1 MRHMKHIER
10 RKLASMLRRW
20 IPSTR
25 SDRRLFA
32 RRVVS
37 LVALSAMLTG
47 SFGLPIDIP
56 IVRAESGTVETKAA
70 TIAPK
75 PKSCCSIS
83 PVAVSSGCACNPAL
97 RAAGRCCCAGTK
109 LATTTKRSCCVDKSA
124 KTQQIARKAE
134 PERKSNLPTW
144 QSCACGLEHF
154 AGMLVCSHPRILSQG
169 TNSSLGQF
177 LEAELVVFAA
187 LLPDISFSPT
197 TPPPKLQS

>member
-10 RKLASMLRRW
+10 RKLTSMLRRW
-20 IPSTR
+20 FPSTR
-25 SDRRLFA
+25 NDRRQFA

-37 LVALSAMLTG
+37 LIALSAMLAG

-56 IVRAESGTVETKAA
+56 IVRAESGTVETKPT

-75 PKSCCSIS
+75 RKSCCSIS
-83 PVAVSSGCACNPAL
+83 LPVAANGCACRPEL
-97 RAAGRCCCAGTK
+97 RSAGRCCCAGTK
-109 LATTTKRSCCVDKSA
+109 LATATKRSCCVDKSA
-124 KTQQIARKAE
+124 KVQQVAQKAD
-134 PERKSNLPTW
+134 PQRKSHLPTW

-169 TNSSLGQF
+169 ANSNLGQY

-187 LLPDISFSPT
+187 LLPEISFSPS
-197 TPPPKLQS
+197 TPPPKSQS